1 MSIII
6 GTTNT
11 DGTGSSVDLDENNG
25 TYINDDSSLTW
36 NEDGV
41 TVESD
46 NEDHSKIDSITI
58 SSDEWNKEGYKEAN
72 LNSEA
77 TYIDINNVV
86 DVNIVN
92 NTASHF
98 SEINVM
104 NAKRG
109 QIDTSNGVSNDVIN
123 VGIKSNSDSWSNH
136 FDINSGHGN
145 DEITMTGIEGSQYT
159 SFSID
164 AGKGND
170 TVDVS
175 GMAYASSA
183 DKERHIEGGK
193 GFDTLITNG
202 DDTITF
208 EGFEVVQGTGFDQ
221 TLTLDSDALAANYKP
236 GFGLVVSDIDVEFSD
251 DVTMVESHDL
261 GMKQVNYLERMG
273 LDSDDYH
280 QVNVVSDGVEYT
292 ILTNDDSFDIA

>member
-58 SSDEWNKEGYKEAN
+58 NSDEWNKEGYKEAN

-104 NAKRG
+104 NVKRG
-109 QIDTSNGVSNDVIN
+109 QVDTSNGVSNDVIN
-123 VGIKSNSDSWSNH
+123 VGVKSNSDSWSNH